1 MNNELDSLITAR
13 RSAMFAVVF
22 AGLCLGLCGCMAS
35 QPRINDYAAT
45 QPEDT
50 DGTRVAN
57 GSLFQTGR
65 DVALFENPVAG
76 RSGDILT
83 IHLVESTSAS
93 KKSSTSTK
101 KATNASLGAGTSVF
115 GKPVTVGGKN
125 VLSAGIGDSSDFTGE
140 GNSAQSNTL
149 SGDITVTVA
158 KRYSNGNLVIQ
169 GQKWLTLNQGQEYVR
184 IQGLVRQADIQPD
197 NTILSTKVA
206 NATISYAGK
215 GALADA
221 NAKGWLARFFDSPL
235 TPF

>member
-1 MNNELDSLITAR
+1 MSIKPLSSLRTI
-13 RSAMFAVVF
+13 AMAVVVSSVS
-22 AGLCLGLCGCMAS
+22 GCMMMSPRADS
-35 QPRINDYAAT
+35 FPVVPQPDDIAT
-45 QPEDT
+45 
-50 DGTRVAN
+50 TRVVN

-101 KATNASLGAGTSVF
+101 KATNASLGTGTTVL
-115 GKPVTVGGKN
+115 GKPLTAGGNN
-125 VLSAGIGDSSDFTGE
+125 VLSAGIGDSSDFSGE

-197 NTILSTKVA
+197 NTIPSTKVA